1 MRASGVSESPDTINT
16 FWFGTDADDAVTA
29 KQQSALW
36 WAKRDETDTLIRQ
49 RFEESVVAAGRG
61 ELQAWSG
68 DPHGRLALIILLDQF
83 TRNIYRDTPGAF
95 SLDSQ
100 ARALCLSGLAAGDDK
115 SLRAIQRV
123 FFYLPLEHSENVEH
137 QRRSVDL
144 FAALAAEAP
153 LQNKALFA
161 GFADYAVKHQV
172 IIERFGRFP
181 HRNAILGRP
190 STPEEVEFLKQP
202 GSSF

>member
-1 MRASGVSESPDTINT
+1 MTETSDSIIT
-16 FWFGTDADDAVTA
+16 FWFGNSSDDATVA

-36 WAKRDETDTLIRQ
+36 WAKRDETDALIRQ
-49 RFEESVVAAGRG
+49 RFEPSVIAAGKG
-61 ELQAWSG
+61 ELQDWTAT
-68 DPHGRLALIILLDQF
+68 PNGRLALIILLDQF
-83 TRNIYRDTPGAF
+83 TRNIYRDTPAAF
-95 SLDSQ
+95 SLDAQ
-100 ARALCLSGLAAGDDK
+100 ARALCLAGLEAGDDK
-115 SLRAIQRV
+115 ALRAIQRV

-137 QRRSVDL
+137 QRRSVAL
-144 FAALAAEAP
+144 FSALAAAASAP
-153 LQNKALFA
+153 ERALFA

-172 IIERFGRFP
+172 IIDRFGRFP